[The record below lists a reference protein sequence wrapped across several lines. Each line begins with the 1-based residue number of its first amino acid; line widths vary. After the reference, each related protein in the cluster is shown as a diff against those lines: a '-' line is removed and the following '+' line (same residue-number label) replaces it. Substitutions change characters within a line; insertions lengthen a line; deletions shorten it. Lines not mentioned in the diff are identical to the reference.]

1 MTRKHYPLQTNAF
14 NSPTLTPREE
24 SHFIQVG
31 ERALRTFLDRILN
44 HNDTV
49 SWTSAGDQNGVRLLE
64 GTSPTLVKGL
74 TCLRAISQ
82 VTATLEEVALLHAFE
97 TRDKCFEYMRH
108 YSSDILDIIPLYSFV
123 KRTEEHP
130 LRQMYVKWVAVE
142 SPVPMIKN
150 RDYLY
155 IEAQNEFEIS
165 NGRRGWAYCQT
176 SLNLACCPSLE
187 ATSLALVRA
196 TLDHTGCVFLES
208 ETPGV
213 LDVIYHMS
221 TDFKGSIPPWVIKM
235 ALKRRA
241 RKITMINDYV
251 HGLRLSTQQLKTKDE
266 VKRNAKPAKNCAICA
281 KSFRFHRQKACQA
294 CSNAVCTS
302 CSHSWRVN
310 GGITGPTRAR
320 ICNYCSDNVRDGQ
333 WETSMLHTCRSGTSD
348 STGAWTNSNGSG
360 TATLPVSPTDSG
372 PRPIHLYDDPTR
384 VSHRRR
390 SSQRQESAPRISPP
404 NKSTGPVKSTASD
417 KTNEPRMDLSYLSCY
432 GVDVKPVRVA
442 SERRYTGQPLARTV
456 LAD

>member
-14 NSPTLTPREE
+14 QCPSLSAKDE
-24 SHFIQVG
+24 SRLIQSG
-31 ERALRTFLDRILN
+31 ERALRQFLDRILN
-44 HNDTV
+44 HNDAIT
-49 SWTSAGDQNGVRLLE
+49 WTSAGDQNGVRLLE
-64 GTSPTLVKGL
+64 GASPTFAKGL

-82 VTATLEEVALLHAFE
+82 VNATLEEVALLHAFE

-108 YSSDILDIIPLYSFV
+108 YASDILDIIPLYSFV
-123 KRTEEHP
+123 KRTADHP

-155 IEAQNEFEIS
+155 IEAQNEFEMS
-165 NGRRGWAYCQT
+165 NGRRGWAYCQS
-176 SLNLACCPSLE
+176 SLNLGCCPSLE
-187 ATSLALVRA
+187 ATSLNLIRA

-221 TDFKGSIPPWVIKM
+221 TDFKGAIPPWVIKM

-251 HGLRLSTQQLKTKDE
+251 HGLRLATQPLRSKDDVKKT
-266 VKRNAKPAKNCAICA
+266 AKAAKNCTICA

-320 ICNYCSDNVRDGQ
+320 ICTYCSDSVRDGQ
-333 WETSMLHTCRSGTSD
+333 WEQSMLHTCRSGTSD
-348 STGAWTNSNGSG
+348 STGAWTNSSNGV
-360 TATLPVSPTDSG
+360 PRHPSPNTDSG
-372 PRPIHLYDDPTR
+372 PRPIHLYDDSENR
-384 VSHRRR
+384 SLHRRR
-390 SSQRQESAPRISPP
+390 SSQRHESAPRISPP
-404 NKSTGPVKSTASD
+404 NKPTPSTAHSSSSAAAGSSS
-417 KTNEPRMDLSYLSCY
+417 ERMDLSYLSCY
-432 GVDVKPVRVA
+432 GVDVKPTRVA
-442 SERRYTGQPLARTV
+442 SERPLARSV